1 MSRPNNDGRSRSGS
15 TSNQG
20 SGSRRHGESST
31 SAGGSRTM
39 TSQEDPDTQLDKHW
53 AFVKPTESDEDE
65 SFAITLYYPE
75 RNRFS
80 KKTNFKYQKTYFD
93 AQTKTLIIEVNPN

>member
-1 MSRPNNDGRSRSGS
+1 M
-15 TSNQG
+15 
-20 SGSRRHGESST
+20 
-31 SAGGSRTM
+31 
-39 TSQEDPDTQLDKHW
+39 
-53 AFVKPTESDEDE
+53 KPTESDEDE

-80 KKTNFKYQKTYFD
+80 KVTNVKYQKTYFD